1 MATSSQLG
9 LILVTTASETEA
21 RTIAQGLIDARLAA
35 CVALAP
41 IESVYRWQGT
51 IHQDA
56 EYQLTIKT
64 DLSLFD
70 QIAAQVTQRHSYEL
84 PEIIA
89 VPMVS
94 TAAYGQWVREQ
105 LAVADSE
112 DEPIG

>member
-21 RTIAQGLIDARLAA
+21 RTIAKGLIDAQLAA
-35 CVALAP
+35 CVALTP

-70 QIAAQVTQRHSYEL
+70 QIAAQVTQQHSYEL

-105 LAVADSE
+105 LAVAD
-112 DEPIG
+112 

>member
-21 RTIAQGLIDARLAA
+21 RTIANGLIDAQLAA
-35 CVALAP
+35 CVALTP

-70 QIAAQVTQRHSYEL
+70 QIAAHVTQQRSYEL

-89 VPMVS
+89 VPIVS
-94 TAAYGQWVREQ
+94 TAAYGQWVKEQ
-105 LAVADSE
+105 LAVADLE
-112 DEPIG
+112 E